1 MAFWPLDPKVVF
13 LNHGSFGACPFPVL
27 EEQNRLRA
35 RLEAQPIHFQLVER
49 EALER
54 DVRAK
59 LGAFVGADP
68 DDLVFV
74 PNASTATNAV
84 LRSLRFSAGDELLIT
99 SHGYNACNNAV
110 RFVAERSGAR
120 VVVADVPFPLQ
131 SAEQVVR
138 AVLACVTPRTK
149 LAVLDHVTSPTG
161 LVFPIGELVSSLK
174 ERGVE
179 TLVDGA
185 HAPGMVP
192 LDLAALGAAYYTGNL
207 HKWVC
212 APKGAAFLHVRRALQ
227 PQIRPLVISHGAN
240 SPRTDRS
247 RFQLEFDWQGT
258 VDPTPWL
265 CVSKALETMEKLEP
279 GGWPALMKRNR
290 ALALRARDLLTPT
303 RPAPDDM
310 LGTLVAW
317 QLDDGDALPLHDALF
332 ASGIEV
338 PVFPWPAPP
347 RRLIRISAQHY
358 NEVADYER
366 LAEALRR

>member
-1 MAFWPLDPKVVF
+1 MPFWPLDPTMVF
-13 LNHGSFGACPFPVL
+13 LNHGSFGSCPFPVL

-35 RLEAQPIHFQLVER
+35 RLEAEPIHFQLVER
-49 EALER
+49 EALEVK
-54 DVRAK
+54 VRAK

-68 DDLVFV
+68 EDLVFV
-74 PNASTATNAV
+74 PNASYATNTV
-84 LRSLRFSAGDELLIT
+84 LRSLRFEPDDEVLIT

-110 RFVAERSGAR
+110 RHVAPRT
-120 VVVADVPFPLQ
+120 VVADVPFPLQ

-138 AVLACVTPRTK
+138 AVMAAVTPRTK
-149 LAVLDHVTSPTG
+149 LAVLDHITSPTG
-161 LVFPIGELVSSLK
+161 LVFPIGELVSRLK

-192 LDLAALGAAYYTGNL
+192 LDLAALDAAYYTGNL
-207 HKWVC
+207 HKWCC
-212 APKGAAFLHVRRALQ
+212 APKGAAFLHVRRSLQ
-227 PQIRPLVISHGAN
+227 PLIRPLVISHGAN

-258 VDPTPWL
+258 MDPTPWL
-265 CVSKALETMEKLEP
+265 CVSKALDVMEKLEP

-310 LGTLVAW
+310 IGTLVAW
-317 QLDDGDALPLHDALF
+317 ELPDGDAAPLHDRLF
-332 ASGIEV
+332 AQHIEV
-338 PVFPWPAPP
+338 PVFPWPQPP
-347 RRLIRISAQHY
+347 KRLIRVSAQHY
-358 NEVADYER
+358 NTVADYER
-366 LAEALRR
+366 LAEALRT